1 MRRRFQ
7 SAKLQRIDDI
17 LQKTLKKHHIPLKTE
32 DRRLRDIW
40 VQAVGPK
47 IAAQTQPDAI
57 KRNVLFI
64 KVANSA
70 WLQSLHFI
78 KDDIIK
84 KFNELH
90 QKDPVKNI
98 FFAIGEISA
107 PAAEKKD
114 PPFIAGE
121 MPVLKSR
128 DKKMIEKSLAT
139 VADEELRDILKR
151 AMTKEI
157 TRRRMLEKKQD
168 P

>member
-32 DRRLRDIW
+32 DRRLRDVW

-47 IAAQTQPDAI
+47 IAAQAQPDTI
-57 KRNVLFI
+57 KRNILFI
-64 KVANSA
+64 KVSNSA
-70 WLQSLHFI
+70 WMQSLHFM
-78 KDDIIK
+78 KEDIIK
-84 KFNELH
+84 KFNFLH

-98 FFAIGEISA
+98 FFAIGEFSK

-114 PPFIAGE
+114 PFFAAGE
-121 MPVLKSR
+121 MPALKSR
-128 DKKMIEKSLAT
+128 DKKMIERSLAA
-139 VADEELRDILKR
+139 VADEELREILKR

-157 TRRRMLEKKQD
+157 TRRRMMEKQQD
-168 P
+168 R

>member
-7 SAKLQRIDDI
+7 SAKLQRIDDV
-17 LQKTLKKHHIPLKTE
+17 LQKTLKKHHIPLKTG
-32 DRRLRDIW
+32 DRHLRDVW

-47 IAAQTQPDAI
+47 IAAQTQPDTI
-57 KRNVLFI
+57 KRNILFI

-78 KDDIIK
+78 KDDIIN
-84 KFNELH
+84 KFNELYK
-90 QKDPVKNI
+90 KDPVKNI

-107 PAAEKKD
+107 PATEKKD
-114 PPFIAGE
+114 PFFIAGE
-121 MPVLKSR
+121 MPALKSQ

-157 TRRRMLEKKQD
+157 TRRRMMEKKQD
-168 P
+168 H